1 MVEMLKELFTIKQ
14 EEDIL
19 EILFDQQFEEKRL
32 LLYLL

>member
-32 LLYLL
+32 LLYLQ